1 MIASIGKYYN
11 PAQEY
16 RPDSSLFQ
24 RNPDIYIKQDLHSWW
39 EDVGVWAG
47 DARPNTHNFLL
58 NCVTPIKVGKVL
70 PGKWV

>member
-24 RNPDIYIKQDLHSWW
+24 RNS
-39 EDVGVWAG
+39 DVYV
-47 DARPNTHNFLL
+47 
-58 NCVTPIKVGKVL
+58 KVGKVL